1 MGKKWA
7 RVTAMF
13 AVMALLVGMLC
24 TTARAQTLVRVAF
37 YEEPSFMEV
46 DEKGKRT
53 GYGIDYL
60 SALAETSD
68 LRFEYVD
75 CASRQEALV
84 MLDKRK
90 VDVVIPA
97 LQMTNIDQRYLLS
110 SRAIASS
117 NGALLAREDDG
128 YLVYEDFASFD
139 NLKVG
144 AVLESPQYRKYLAY
158 EQDNGF
164 RAEIVEYATYSELL
178 EALQMQ
184 RVDAAV
190 GCTMMVSQREKVIGQ
205 FASNSI
211 YFLAKAGSEDMVKA
225 IDSAITQLR
234 VLQPS
239 LTQDLYDK
247 HCAQQ
252 SQIPLSW
259 REVEFVKDCK
269 VLHVACPT
277 NRRPLSYLD
286 ENDAFAGI
294 LIDLM
299 DEIAAISGLQFEYVA
314 MPYADM
320 NAGQLLEKDIDIVA
334 AVQAQE
340 IAPEDGF
347 TLTQPFFSCRNVLI
361 TRNGV
366 EFDGITPIELALA
379 NDVTAQTR
387 NTLEQ
392 FAPMRLTKMKSERAC
407 MDAVYS
413 KDCDAALLNEYVAG
427 LLMSNPSFK
436 GLTLLRNVG
445 VREKLCLA
453 ITADI
458 DDDSIEALDGSMLLS
473 VLNKCIRLTDDN
485 TTAHAVINNTAG
497 MYVKISVGDYI
508 HGNRGWILISLALL
522 LVTLAGTGH
531 GMYYGRMRKNMQQ
544 QLKAQMNCQ
553 MRATKEGVLV
563 LRLGNPPTVIQ
574 ANEKLRA
581 LAGIPDGENVTL
593 EQLFHPDDRA
603 ALGRA
608 LMGVEQ
614 GRAAEFDLNLRAISK
629 DGSITPLS
637 MHGSATHGGDGWIVF
652 CTVTDVAYLNMLEDA
667 LSMGREHSRVLV
679 EQTGEMFFDVD
690 VNLGTVLY
698 SPKYRNRFGW
708 AGLSPKFEGSWTPGL
723 ICAPDDQAAYD
734 DLFKKIEHGASNV
747 TTRLRIKQK
756 DGKYGWYDL
765 RVNVLFKDQKIV
777 HCMVRVTDVDAQVK
791 ELEAGLIMSTRD
803 VQTGLH
809 SPASFRSLV
818 EHEMT
823 NGHNGSDGMLMLME
837 IDNMALVRNQLTPQ
851 RWDELL
857 HDAVVQI
864 NGMFRT
870 DDNFAL
876 MNDRL
881 VVFVRAMPSDAARQ
895 KAITICTLMRKKL
908 DGCHITVSCGIA
920 CGLCEVHTFADAYS
934 IASAALERAREKGG
948 AAYEIE
954 IAG

>member
-1 MGKKWA
+1 MGKKWT

-13 AVMALLVGMLC
+13 AVTALLVGMLC
-24 TTARAQTLVRVAF
+24 TTIRAQTLVRVAF

-60 SALAETSD
+60 TALAETSD

-90 VDVVIPA
+90 VDMVIPA
-97 LQMTNIDQRYLLS
+97 LQLTNIDERYLLS

-128 YLVYEDFASFD
+128 YLAYEDFASFD

-144 AVLESPQYRKYLAY
+144 AVIESPQYKKYLAY

-164 RAEIVEYATYSELL
+164 KAEIVEYASYSELL

-211 YFLAKAGSEDMVKA
+211 YFFAKAGNEKLVKD

-239 LTQDLYDK
+239 LAQDLYDDY
-247 HCAQQ
+247 CAQQ

-277 NRRPLSYLD
+277 DRQPLSYLD
-286 ENDAFAGI
+286 ENGAFAGI

-299 DEIAAISGLQFEYVA
+299 DEIASISGLQFEYVV
-314 MPYADM
+314 MPSGDM
-320 NAGQLLEKDIDIVA
+320 NASELLEKDIDLVA

-347 TLTQPFFSCRNVLI
+347 ALTQPFFTCRSVLV
-361 TRNGV
+361 TRNGL
-366 EFDGITPIELALA
+366 EFDGITPIKLAFA
-379 NDVTAQTR
+379 HDVTVQTR
-387 NTLEQ
+387 NALDQ
-392 FAPMRLTKMKSERAC
+392 FAPMRPIKMKSERAC
-407 MDAVYS
+407 MDVVYNQ
-413 KDCDAALLNEYVAG
+413 DCDAALLNEYVAG
-427 LLMSNPSFK
+427 LLMGNPGFR

-445 VREKLCLA
+445 VREGLCLA

-458 DDDSIEALDGSMLLS
+458 HDDSNEALEGSMLLS

-485 TTAHAVINNTAG
+485 TIARAVINNTAG
-497 MYVKISVGDYI
+497 MYAEISVGDYV
-508 HGNRGWILISLALL
+508 HGNRGWIFISLALF

-531 GMYYGRMRKNMQQ
+531 GVYYGRMRKNMQL
-544 QLKAQMNCQ
+544 QLQEQMKCQ

-563 LRLGNPPTVIQ
+563 IRLGNPPKVIQ
-574 ANEKLRA
+574 ANDKLRA
-581 LAGIPDGENVTL
+581 LAGVPDEENVTL
-593 EQLFHPDDRA
+593 ELFHPDDRA
-603 ALGRA
+603 AFSRA
-608 LMGVEQ
+608 IMGVEQ
-614 GRAAEFDLNLRAISK
+614 GMDEFDLNLRAIAK
-629 DGSITPLS
+629 DGNIIPLS
-637 MHGSATHGGDGWIVF
+637 MHGSATKGRDGWMVF
-652 CTVTDVAYLNMLEDA
+652 CTVTDVARLNMLEDA
-667 LSMGREHSRVLV
+667 LSMGREHNRVLV

-690 VNLGTVLY
+690 ADLGTVMY
-698 SPKYRNRFGW
+698 SPKYRSRFGW
-708 AGLSPKFEGSWTPGL
+708 AGLSPKFDGYWTPGL
-723 ICAPDDQAAYD
+723 ICSPDDQAAYD
-734 DLFKKIEHGASNV
+734 DVFAKIEQGASNV

-765 RVNVLFKDQKIV
+765 RVNVLSKEQKVV

-791 ELEAGLIMSTRD
+791 ELEAGLIMSSRD

-818 EHEMT
+818 EHEIT
-823 NGHNGSDGMLMLME
+823 NDHNGVEGMLMLME
-837 IDNMALVRNQLTPQ
+837 IDNMTSVRNQLTPQ
-851 RWDELL
+851 RWDDLL
-857 HDAVVQI
+857 QDAVMQI
-864 NGMFRT
+864 TGMFRT
-870 DDNFAL
+870 EDSLAL
-876 MNDRL
+876 INDRL
-881 VVFVRAMPSDAARQ
+881 AVFVKTMPSDAAMQ
-895 KAITICTLMRKKL
+895 KAYTICTLMRREF
-908 DGCHITVSCGIA
+908 DDCQITVSCGIA

-934 IASAALERAREKGG
+934 LASKALGRARQKGG
-948 AAYEIE
+948 AAYAVE